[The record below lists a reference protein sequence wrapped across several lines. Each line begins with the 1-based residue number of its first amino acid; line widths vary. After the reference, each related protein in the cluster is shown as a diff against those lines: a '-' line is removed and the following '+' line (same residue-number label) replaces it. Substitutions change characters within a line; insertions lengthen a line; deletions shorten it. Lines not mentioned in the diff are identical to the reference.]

1 MLLVQELAA
10 SQGGAG
16 DGMSKRLGLGLRG
29 RRGSQGSLGL
39 GGRCGRR
46 EEGDLLADGAT
57 EVVESLGDVG
67 WVVVGFLRV
76 LVTDRGGMSARNRGR
91 RPQGRELELMYSRHS
106 QHLLVDLLQ
115 GIDTLLEVDVV
126 GWELG
131 LPRGRSSACE
141 SRSVS
146 LSTPLTL
153 SSV

>member
-1 MLLVQELAA
+1 
-10 SQGGAG
+10 
-16 DGMSKRLGLGLRG
+16 
-29 RRGSQGSLGL
+29 
-39 GGRCGRR
+39 
-46 EEGDLLADGAT
+46 
-57 EVVESLGDVG
+57 
-67 WVVVGFLRV
+67 
-76 LVTDRGGMSARNRGR
+76 
-91 RPQGRELELMYSRHS
+91 MYSRHS

>member
-1 MLLVQELAA
+1 
-10 SQGGAG
+10 
-16 DGMSKRLGLGLRG
+16 
-29 RRGSQGSLGL
+29 
-39 GGRCGRR
+39 
-46 EEGDLLADGAT
+46 
-57 EVVESLGDVG
+57 
-67 WVVVGFLRV
+67 
-76 LVTDRGGMSARNRGR
+76 MSARNRGR
-91 RPQGRELELMYSRHS
+91 GPQAWELELIYSRHS

-131 LPRGRSSACE
+131 LPRVRSSACE